1 MDETLPERAL
11 VDLAQRGDDVAFGE
25 LVRRRQ
31 TLVRGWLRRWSG
43 DAELAD
49 DLAQDT
55 FVHAWKHLG
64 QLQTS
69 AAFGV
74 WLRQIALNLWLQHAR
89 KRRIRLTEL
98 GEEPEAHVEAKWDA
112 GGALDLDRALATLRP
127 GERLCIVLN
136 FGEGMSHGEVAQAT
150 GLPLGTVKTLIAR
163 GMAKLRSLLGHAGI

>member
-1 MDETLPERAL
+1 MADTPPERAL
-11 VDLAQRGDDVAFGE
+11 VALAQRGDDSAFGE

-31 TLVRGWLRRWSG
+31 TLVRGLLRQWCG
-43 DAELAD
+43 DAQLAD

-69 AAFGV
+69 AAFGT

-98 GEEPEAHVEAKWDA
+98 GTESETRVDETWDA

-127 GERLCIVLN
+127 GERLCIVLS

-150 GLPLGTVKTLIAR
+150 GFPLGTVKTLIAR
-163 GMAKLRSLLGHAGI
+163 GMAKLRSLLGHPGT

>member
-11 VDLAQRGDDVAFGE
+11 VDLAQRGDDMAFSE

-31 TLVRGWLRRWSG
+31 TLVRGLLRRWSG
-43 DAELAD
+43 DAQLAD

-89 KRRIRLTEL
+89 KRQIPLTEL
-98 GEEPEAHVEAKWDA
+98 GEQHEAHVDATWDA
-112 GGALDLDRALATLRP
+112 GGTLDLDRALEALRP
-127 GERLCIVLN
+127 GERLCIVLS

-150 GLPLGTVKTLIAR
+150 GFPLGTVKTLINR
-163 GMAKLRSLLGHAGI
+163 GMAKLRSLLGDPGT